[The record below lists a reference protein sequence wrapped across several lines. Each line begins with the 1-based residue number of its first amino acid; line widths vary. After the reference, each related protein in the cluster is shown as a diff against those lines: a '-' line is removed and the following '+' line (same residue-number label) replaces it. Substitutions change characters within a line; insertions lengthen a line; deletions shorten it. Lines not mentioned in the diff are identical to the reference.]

1 MWKVLFT
8 AVILAI
14 MLHACGSQEEPDRAS
29 FFSEGTTNASMAAAV
44 HTMDVGDI
52 ESSVTI
58 EVFPA
63 TGFEAPNISVDME
76 KSIKGQFTQ
85 CTITIKPPYP
95 ASLPL
100 EFRVTP
106 RDPIPGS
113 KRPVVLR
120 GSILRENQP
129 VQPFN
134 LTLGESSPNKVFP
147 VRVPYDPLQGLQQP
161 VKTLLVFAQVEAF
174 FLPEGTDAAS
184 LDIASAQPENGISGA
199 IMSNPVRINFVSA
212 EGKP

>member
-1 MWKVLFT
+1 MRNVLF
-8 AVILAI
+8 AAIILAV
-14 MLHACGSQEEPDRAS
+14 MLHACGPKEEPDRAS
-29 FFSEGTTNASMAAAV
+29 FFAEEKTNAPVTAV

-52 ESSVTI
+52 ESFVTI

-63 TGFEAPNISVDME
+63 AGFQAPNISVDME
-76 KSIKGQFTQ
+76 KSMRGRFTQ
-85 CTITIKPPYP
+85 CTITVKEPYP

-113 KRPVVLR
+113 KRLVVLR
-120 GSILRENQP
+120 GSILRDNQA

-134 LTLGESSPNKVFP
+134 LTLGETSPNKVFP
-147 VRVPYDPLQGLQQP
+147 VKVPYDALQGLQAP
-161 VKTLLVFAQVEAF
+161 VKTLLVCAQVEVF
-174 FLPEGTDAAS
+174 FLPEGTDAAT
-184 LDIASAQPENGISGA
+184 LDVATAQPENGISGA
-199 IMSNPVRINFVSA
+199 IMSNPVRINFISA